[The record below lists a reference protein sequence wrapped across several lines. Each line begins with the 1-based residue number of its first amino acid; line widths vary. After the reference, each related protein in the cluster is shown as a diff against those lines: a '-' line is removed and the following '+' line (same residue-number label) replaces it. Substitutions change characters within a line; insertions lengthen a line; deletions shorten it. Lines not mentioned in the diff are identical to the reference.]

1 MSISS
6 PPVPDVVAIC
16 RERLGQLALSV
27 ERIGAGRNSRVFRV
41 RLSDSSVV
49 VKFYRHDAGDTRDR
63 LATEFNALR
72 FLWENGVRV
81 VPRALADDRDRYCAI
96 YEYIEGEAPDRNG
109 VGIGDVDALV
119 DFLARL
125 QTLRTKPLSAT
136 MGPASEASFSLAA
149 IAGHVT
155 ARADRLRQAAA
166 NEPRLRRWFGEA
178 FDPLMHEVG
187 EWYRPAAERA
197 QQPVDTE
204 LDRSRRTLS
213 PSDFGFHNA
222 IRRQDGAL
230 AFLDFE
236 YFGWDDPAKTV
247 VDFLLHPG
255 MTLSETLKRRFAD
268 EFLGAFSFVPG
279 LAARARI
286 VYPMFG
292 LKWCLILLNDFLP
305 DRATT
310 ASDEVREAQLAKA
323 TALIERI
330 GREYLDNPL
339 LA

>member
-1 MSISS
+1 MSSSS
-6 PPVPDVVAIC
+6 PSAPDVGAIC
-16 RERLGQLALSV
+16 RDLLGSPALSV

-41 RLSDSSVV
+41 ALSDTTVV

-63 LATEFNALR
+63 LATEFGALR
-72 FLWENGVRV
+72 FLWDNGERA
-81 VPRALADDRDRYCAI
+81 VPQPIADDRGRYCAI
-96 YEYIEGEAPDRNG
+96 YEYIDGEAPDRAG
-109 VGIGDVDALV
+109 VGAGDVDALV

-125 QTLRTKPLSAT
+125 QTLRAKPMSAT

-149 IAGHVT
+149 VASHVA
-155 ARADRLRQAAA
+155 ARAARLKSSGAAD
-166 NEPRLRRWFGEA
+166 PRLRRWFDDA
-178 FDPLMHEVG
+178 FDPLVREIS
-187 EWYRPAAERA
+187 EWYGPAAAQA
-197 QQPVDTE
+197 QQAVDAE

-222 IRRQDGAL
+222 IRRQDDSL
-230 AFLDFE
+230 AFVDFE
-236 YFGWDDPAKTV
+236 YFGWDDPAKTIV
-247 VDFLLHPG
+247 EFLLHPG

-268 EFLGAFSFVPG
+268 RFLGAFSFVPE
-279 LAARARI
+279 LAERARI

-310 ASDEVREAQLAKA
+310 ASDDVRAVQLQKA
-323 TALIERI
+323 TALVDRI
-330 GREYLDNPL
+330 GREYRNNPL